1 MLSEDSRFRGG
12 SLRRPSVL
20 AWLRLLRVSQKVE
33 RDLAGQLKLWGLNNA
48 QFDVLAH
55 VGADEGITQQE
66 LADSLLVTKGNVAQL
81 LDRMEKRGLIERRPQ
96 GRINRLFLTNEGR
109 RTFAEVV
116 PAHEAMID
124 DRLSVLSEEERRQLF
139 ELMRKLDRALNK
151 GKRAES

>member
-1 MLSEDSRFRGG
+1 M
-12 SLRRPSVL
+12 RRASVL

>member
-1 MLSEDSRFRGG
+1 MLSEDSRSRGG
-12 SLRRPSVL
+12 SLRRASVL

-55 VGADEGITQQE
+55 VGATEGMTQQE

-81 LDRMEKRGLIERRPQ
+81 LDRMERRGLIERRSQ
-96 GRINRLFLTNEGR
+96 GRTNRLFLTDEGR

-116 PAHEAMID
+116 PAHEALINEQ
-124 DRLSVLSEEERRQLF
+124 LSVLSEEEQRQLF
-139 ELMRKLDRALNK
+139 ELLRKLDRALDK
-151 GKRAES
+151 EQPAEG